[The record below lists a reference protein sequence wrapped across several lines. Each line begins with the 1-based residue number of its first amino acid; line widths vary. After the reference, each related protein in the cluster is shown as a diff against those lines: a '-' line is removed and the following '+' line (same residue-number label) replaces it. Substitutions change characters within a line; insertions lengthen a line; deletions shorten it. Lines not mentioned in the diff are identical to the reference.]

1 MVTERER
8 AAAKWVRRFE
18 EVNEEELQ
26 LAYKICEK
34 ILKIRDYRK
43 SWEILQK
50 ISLKKEDILLKS
62 GLKGEEKS
70 KWVKK

>member
-1 MVTERER
+1 MVTEKER

-18 EVNEEELQ
+18 EVSEEELQ

-43 SWEILQK
+43 SWESFMERQLERMR
-50 ISLKKEDILLKS
+50 L
-62 GLKGEEKS
+62 GL
-70 KWVKK
+70 

>member
-18 EVNEEELQ
+18 EISEEELQ

-43 SWEILQK
+43 SRENFMERQLERMR
-50 ISLKKEDILLKS
+50 L
-62 GLKGEEKS
+62 GL
-70 KWVKK
+70 

>member
-18 EVNEEELQ
+18 QVSEEELQ

-43 SWEILQK
+43 SWENFIERQLERMR
-50 ISLKKEDILLKS
+50 L
-62 GLKGEEKS
+62 GL
-70 KWVKK
+70 

>member
-18 EVNEEELQ
+18 EVSEEELQ

-43 SWEILQK
+43 SWENFMERQLERRMR
-50 ISLKKEDILLKS
+50 L
-62 GLKGEEKS
+62 GL
-70 KWVKK
+70 W

>member
-1 MVTERER
+1 MVTEKER

-18 EVNEEELQ
+18 EVSEEELQ

-43 SWEILQK
+43 SWENFMERQLERMR
-50 ISLKKEDILLKS
+50 L
-62 GLKGEEKS
+62 GL
-70 KWVKK
+70 

>member
-1 MVTERER
+1 MVTEKER

-18 EVNEEELQ
+18 EVSEEELQ

-43 SWEILQK
+43 SWENFMERQLEK
-50 ISLKKEDILLKS
+50 MRL
-62 GLKGEEKS
+62 GL
-70 KWVKK
+70 

>member
-1 MVTERER
+1 MVTEKER

-18 EVNEEELQ
+18 EVNEEELY

-43 SWEILQK
+43 SWENFI
-50 ISLKKEDILLKS
+50 ER
-62 GLKGEEKS
+62 
-70 KWVKK
+70 

>member
-18 EVNEEELQ
+18 EVSEEELQ

-43 SWEILQK
+43 SWEIFIENQFEKRRYFIEKWSERRRL
-50 ISLKKEDILLKS
+50 
-62 GLKGEEKS
+62 GL
-70 KWVKK
+70 